1 MRNNKRVYPGKDIQN
16 NFRLDWKIDISYK
29 CAWPRKNVALEML
42 NGFQE
47 NSFGQLPLYCHYLKL
62 ENDDTVTHI
71 QINDD
76 WTFDKCFIS
85 FGVSIDGSH
94 LKGTYLGTNLLV
106 VGMDANNQIIPL
118 ATGVAQGETVENWSW
133 FLTKLKECIGDVP
146 NLVIESDKHYSIT
159 RVKTRNVIDKLRDAG
174 FDRWSRAYCP
184 GNRYNYMTSNSVE
197 SINSLTKHVRKV
209 PITMLMEYYRDFIQR
224 WYFERRFNSED
235 EPLVDELS
243 RWATTKVSKRNRKSA
258 NWIANGIEHLK
269 MYNVKDHTTVHVV
282 NIAKG
287 VTTYFLFSLSF
298 PVQCSCRKW
307 QLSGLPCGHICVV
320 SRFLKMSNSNR
331 WAKAWFS
338 RRTLKATY
346 QKLVY
351 PLLDVSLRVIPNDLQ
366 VMLPP
371 ALVKPQ
377 PGRPKNKARIRSQ
390 GEEPKV

>member
-29 CAWPRKNVALEML
+29 CAWPGKNVALEML

-76 WTFDKCFIS
+76 GTFDKCFII

-146 NLVIESDKHYSIT
+146 NLDFEKAISNIRGLRPDAY
-159 RVKTRNVIDKLRDAG
+159 RKLEDAG

-224 WYFERRFNSED
+224 WYFERRFNSE
-235 EPLVDELS
+235 
-243 RWATTKVSKRNRKSA
+243 
-258 NWIANGIEHLK
+258 
-269 MYNVKDHTTVHVV
+269 
-282 NIAKG
+282 
-287 VTTYFLFSLSF
+287 
-298 PVQCSCRKW
+298 
-307 QLSGLPCGHICVV
+307 GLPCGHICVV

-346 QKLVY
+346 QQLVY
-351 PLLDVSLRVIPNDLQ
+351 PLPDVSLRVIPNDLQ

-390 GEEPKV
+390 GEEPKVKRCSRCHSIGHNRNACHAPLPSFKVTF